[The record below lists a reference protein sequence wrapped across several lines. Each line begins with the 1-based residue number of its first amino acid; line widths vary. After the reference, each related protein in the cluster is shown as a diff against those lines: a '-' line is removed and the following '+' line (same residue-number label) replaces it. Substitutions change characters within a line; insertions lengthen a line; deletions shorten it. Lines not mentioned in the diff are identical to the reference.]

1 MPYGSA
7 GAEFVEEVA
16 RIIQCFA
23 DGSDLR
29 CVAWRAVAVACHLLL
44 QKPHDSKMMSN
55 SGEHLSRRLALW
67 KTGLVKELVAECIC
81 IQRHL
86 PSLASAGRGKS
97 TSASTTPISSDS
109 KSDALFSRLVFSG
122 RLHSA
127 MRYLAPG
134 ASGGV
139 LTLQDPIVGS
149 PGTTVHDVLL
159 GKHPEPST
167 PPDEV
172 LLPGE
177 PDDADPILF
186 QRITPELI
194 RKTGRQMQGSSG
206 PSGLDSE
213 AWCRMITGFK
223 TASNRLCSALAASA
237 RCLCTEDVNGD
248 SLIGFTSARLI
259 PLDKNP
265 GVRPIAVGEVYRRL
279 ICRAIAVVVERDVL
293 SVTASLQTCVG
304 VPSACESAVH
314 AMSALFN
321 TPEVEGLLFVDASNA
336 FNALNRQAAL
346 HNVPRLCPALAKV
359 FVNTYQE
366 PIRLFVTGGGEILSH
381 EGTCQGDPLAMAIYA
396 VAVSPLVGR
405 LAESCPTVSQSWYAD
420 DASAADGL
428 IPLREYWSKVE
439 ALGPGYGYYPNASK
453 TVLLTKPDHLDSA
466 RHMFGGTSIVVTAS
480 GSRYLGGAIG
490 TDDFCADY
498 MAKKSV
504 RWVEE
509 LQALAKMAHTQP
521 HAAYT
526 VFSKGMLG
534 RWQYHLR
541 AMAASPSCL
550 QILDDTLDQQLIPA
564 LLGHE
569 PGGRSPERQL
579 LSLPVRYGG
588 LAIPI
593 VAWSAPHQ
601 HAASK
606 AITLP
611 LVKLLVPG
619 VTLPAPGVV
628 PDIPVPSIAS
638 DTPAPSIASSPDVA
652 AAASGTMD
660 AVDLSGSA
668 TPVSFLLQ
676 DAETTLSRPRPL
688 VLSSPR
694 DADTTLSQPQPA
706 TTFDSVM
713 EAISSV
719 KSLARKQRK
728 SCVVEALRL
737 KDHLQPSLSPHQ
749 RLLTETAGEKGVSS
763 WLTAIPSSSQPITIL
778 NKSDFRDGLCLR
790 YGYSLDGLPATC
802 VCGKEMDT
810 DHALTCSTGGYPI
823 ARHNEIRNIVAE
835 VLREVVTDVEV
846 EPCLI
851 PCDGEDIPFR
861 TANRSAEA
869 RLDIR
874 ARGFWTRQQ
883 DAFFDVR
890 VTHPRAVLL
899 SRSEVMSQ
907 LKSHERMKK
916 WEYGARVNQVERGSF
931 TPLVFS
937 TFGMCGP
944 EANVF
949 FKSLVSQVSE
959 KNPNLSY
966 SVVMGHLRCLL
977 CFSLL
982 GWAITCFR
990 GCRGTYLRNK
1000 AKDFI
1005 STCHRLSRDN

>member
-1 MPYGSA
+1 
-7 GAEFVEEVA
+7 
-16 RIIQCFA
+16 
-23 DGSDLR
+23 
-29 CVAWRAVAVACHLLL
+29 
-44 QKPHDSKMMSN
+44 
-55 SGEHLSRRLALW
+55 
-67 KTGLVKELVAECIC
+67 
-81 IQRHL
+81 
-86 PSLASAGRGKS
+86 
-97 TSASTTPISSDS
+97 
-109 KSDALFSRLVFSG
+109 
-122 RLHSA
+122 
-127 MRYLAPG
+127 
-134 ASGGV
+134 
-139 LTLQDPIVGS
+139 
-149 PGTTVHDVLL
+149 
-159 GKHPEPST
+159 
-167 PPDEV
+167 
-172 LLPGE
+172 
-177 PDDADPILF
+177 
-186 QRITPELI
+186 
-194 RKTGRQMQGSSG
+194 
-206 PSGLDSE
+206 
-213 AWCRMITGFK
+213 
-223 TASNRLCSALAASA
+223 
-237 RCLCTEDVNGD
+237 
-248 SLIGFTSARLI
+248 
-259 PLDKNP
+259 
-265 GVRPIAVGEVYRRL
+265 
-279 ICRAIAVVVERDVL
+279 
-293 SVTASLQTCVG
+293 
-304 VPSACESAVH
+304 
-314 AMSALFN
+314 
-321 TPEVEGLLFVDASNA
+321 
-336 FNALNRQAAL
+336 
-346 HNVPRLCPALAKV
+346 
-359 FVNTYQE
+359 
-366 PIRLFVTGGGEILSH
+366 
-381 EGTCQGDPLAMAIYA
+381 
-396 VAVSPLVGR
+396 
-405 LAESCPTVSQSWYAD
+405 
-420 DASAADGL
+420 
-428 IPLREYWSKVE
+428 
-439 ALGPGYGYYPNASK
+439 
-453 TVLLTKPDHLDSA
+453 
-466 RHMFGGTSIVVTAS
+466 
-480 GSRYLGGAIG
+480 
-490 TDDFCADY
+490 
-498 MAKKSV
+498 
-504 RWVEE
+504 
-509 LQALAKMAHTQP
+509 
-521 HAAYT
+521 
-526 VFSKGMLG
+526 
-534 RWQYHLR
+534 
-541 AMAASPSCL
+541 
-550 QILDDTLDQQLIPA
+550 
-564 LLGHE
+564 
-569 PGGRSPERQL
+569 
-579 LSLPVRYGG
+579 
-588 LAIPI
+588 
-593 VAWSAPHQ
+593 
-601 HAASK
+601 
-606 AITLP
+606 
-611 LVKLLVPG
+611 
-619 VTLPAPGVV
+619 
-628 PDIPVPSIAS
+628 
-638 DTPAPSIASSPDVA
+638 
-652 AAASGTMD
+652 MD

-676 DAETTLSRPRPL
+676 DAETTLSRPRPM

-916 WEYGARVNQVERGSF
+916 REYGARVNQVERGSF

-982 GWAITCFR
+982 RWAITCFR

-1000 AKDFI
+1000 AKDFV